1 MLGLA
6 LLASLATAAPARA
19 SGGFLCEGESVSLNI
34 ATGRLMVLN
43 VLGAY
48 VEAGDRAWSTGPERG
63 EGTPIIVGQAF
74 GDDEQVLVD
83 FTDPNIESILIS
95 VRLRFTGEDEDWP
108 LSGTMTAE
116 GTSYA
121 IRCGEG

>member
-6 LLASLATAAPARA
+6 LLASLATAAPAHA

-121 IRCGEG
+121 IRCDEG